1 MVFLIVGIL
10 GNLSAQMTL
19 FKGTFDEAIKKA
31 RKRKKICSWTSV
43 RSGAGRAKLWPARYS
58 HNRK

>member
-31 RKRKKICSWTSV
+31 REEKKNLFVDSV
-43 RSGAGRAKLWPARYS
+43 RIWCLAVQTMASEIFITT
-58 HNRK
+58 